1 MAPFTWPLNLSL
13 FLLGFLAGRRQ
24 LLIRFAQDRFR
35 LTAILAA
42 GASAGTVFYFILQQL
57 VDSEKGL
64 PLRQTLIGLSYI
76 FHCWGL
82 ASAYVAGLL
91 LMLGSAAGARLL
103 APLAAIGRLALS
115 NYLLQPIVIV
125 PLCLIFGWFDRFT
138 PSTALLLAMGV
149 FFLIQLPFSLIWLR
163 RYLYGPAEWLWRL
176 LTYGRAP
183 PLKQAGD
190 YAPV

>member
-1 MAPFTWPLNLSL
+1 M
-13 FLLGFLAGRRQ
+13 
-24 LLIRFAQDRFR
+24 
-35 LTAILAA
+35 
-42 GASAGTVFYFILQQL
+42 
-57 VDSEKGL
+57 
-64 PLRQTLIGLSYI
+64 
-76 FHCWGL
+76 
-82 ASAYVAGLL
+82 
-91 LMLGSAAGARLL
+91 
-103 APLAAIGRLALS
+103 
-115 NYLLQPIVIV
+115 LQPIVIV